1 MLIDSHAHLND
12 RQFDGDLDAVLERAK
27 KEGVEIIIVPGS
39 NVASSEKAVDLAD
52 RYEEVYA
59 CAGIHPHE
67 TGEAEEGDLQK
78 ISELLKAKKVVAVG
92 EIGLDFHYDF
102 SPREIQRIYFRRQLD
117 LAAEANL
124 PVVIHSRE
132 SNSEVLAEI
141 ASAVERHPMWR
152 QDVGKSAS
160 GGHNRY
166 PRARGVLHSF
176 SGTVAEAWE
185 AIKLGFLISIPG
197 WITFKKSPAAELVRS
212 IPVEHLLIETDAP
225 YLAPVPYRGRRNE
238 PAFLRYTAEAI
249 AALQGLSVEDVARAT
264 WYNARH
270 LFPLSAGQVQLGGS
284 DVPEIAYKIRNSLY
298 LNITLRCNADCI
310 FCDRK
315 GDAVIKG
322 HNLKIDRE
330 PTVEEIITAIG
341 DPSRYDEVVFCGYG
355 EPTIRFDVVKEVA
368 RWLKSK
374 GVKVRLNTD
383 GHGNIINHRNIVP
396 ELVGLVD
403 AVSISLNSAD
413 PQQYGRLMQIN
424 PDIYFPA
431 MVEFA
436 RECVRLIPEVIM
448 TVVAMDGV
456 DVERARKFVEEE
468 LGAQFRDRPY
478 F

>member
-1 MLIDSHAHLND
+1 VLIDSHAHLND
-12 RQFDGDLDAVLERAK
+12 HKFDADLDAVIERAK

-39 NVASSEKAVDLAD
+39 DVASSEKAVDLAD
-52 RYEEVYA
+52 HYEEVYA

-67 TGEAEEGDLQK
+67 TGKAEEGDLQK

-102 SPREIQRIYFRRQLD
+102 SPREIQRTYFRSQLD

-132 SNSEVLAEI
+132 SNKEVLAEI

-152 QDVGKSAS
+152 QDVVKHP
-160 GGHNRY
+160 HNRY
-166 PRARGVLHSF
+166 PQARGVLHSF

-197 WITFKKSPAAELVRS
+197 WVTFNKSPAAELVRS

-238 PAFLRYTAEAI
+238 PAFLPYTAEAI
-249 AALQGLSVEDVARAT
+249 ATLQGLSVEDVARAT
-264 WYNARH
+264 SYNARH
-270 LFPLSAGQVQLGGS
+270 LFPLSVGQFSPGGS
-284 DVPEIAYKIRNSLY
+284 DVPGIAYKIRNSLY

-315 GDAVIKG
+315 GDAVIMG
-322 HNLKIDRE
+322 HNLKINRE
-330 PTVEEIITAIG
+330 PTVEEIIAAIG

-355 EPTIRFDVVKEVA
+355 EPTIRIDVVKEVA

-413 PQQYGRLMQIN
+413 PQQYGQLMQIN

-436 RECVRLIPEVIM
+436 RECVRLIPEVTM